1 MENQGKE
8 ICGTRLNNICT
19 VQTLRTPFREV
30 ALIFLSPR
38 FRKQK
43 NGALFGNRKWMARD
57 ISMKARNVSDAGRV
71 ARRKEVKIERAIE
84 ERTRVAARATVLHR
98 GMSKC
103 LGSEVE
109 CVQSLI
115 MVVARKETPIRSPI
129 VCTRFCR
136 RSCIPAAT
144 ISSRRRRH
152 PLGVYCISV
161 LLTRTHFRCGNL

>member
-1 MENQGKE
+1 M
-8 ICGTRLNNICT
+8 
-19 VQTLRTPFREV
+19 
-30 ALIFLSPR
+30 
-38 FRKQK
+38 
-43 NGALFGNRKWMARD
+43 LFGNRRWMARD
-57 ISMKARNVSDAGRV
+57 ISMNTKARNVSDAGRV

-115 MVVARKETPIRSPI
+115 MAVARKETPIRNPCQSDCMYAFLSEVMYTGSHYRVTAVI
-129 VCTRFCR
+129 
-136 RSCIPAAT
+136 
-144 ISSRRRRH
+144 